1 MTFGQFADIKSNISY
16 YSTRGSSMT
25 KALLL
30 LLSVVLLDPSIY
42 RALLAGPALQRAAAP
57 PISQGARFQV
67 PAGFAVET
75 AAAAERTGSVVA
87 MTFDSRGRPVLSK
100 EKGPVYI
107 LEDRDKDGVFETFLT
122 FTETVTNCQGLYFLG

>member
-1 MTFGQFADIKSNISY
+1 MTFGQFADIKSTTSQLP
-16 YSTRGSSMT
+16 TRGSPMT
-25 KALLL
+25 KAFLLLISLLL
-30 LLSVVLLDPSIY
+30 LHPSAY
-42 RALLAGPALQRAAAP
+42 RAFLAGSPLQQAAAP

-75 AAAAERTGSVVA
+75 AAASERTGSVVA

-107 LEDRDKDGVFETFLT
+107 LEDRDKDGVFETFL
-122 FTETVTNCQGLYFLG
+122 